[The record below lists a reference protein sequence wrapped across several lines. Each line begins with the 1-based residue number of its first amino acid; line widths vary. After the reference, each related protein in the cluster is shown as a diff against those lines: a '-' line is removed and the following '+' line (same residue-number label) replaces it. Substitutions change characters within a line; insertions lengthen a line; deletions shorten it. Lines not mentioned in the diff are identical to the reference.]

1 MSLIGSP
8 RRCPTCGG
16 PLDEPSRV
24 CPRCDPGSLSP
35 PTATASTHLRGE
47 PASATTRDRE
57 AGRYGPGDV
66 LAKRYRIVER
76 VGKGGMGEVYH
87 ADDLTL
93 DQSVALKLLPE
104 RLARDPERLKGLK
117 SEVRISRQISHPNV
131 CRVYDIAET
140 GGLCFL
146 SMEYI
151 RGEDL
156 RTLLQRI
163 GRLPADKAAQ
173 IARQL
178 ASGLAAAHEK
188 GVLHRDLKP
197 ANVMLDERGHARIMD
212 FGLAAVAGT
221 IGATEIQSGT
231 PAYMAPEQ
239 RAGREV
245 TERSDIYS
253 LGLVLY
259 EVFTGRRAFPQPGP
273 AEPPPPPSSLVEGLD
288 PAVDRI
294 ILRCLE
300 EDPARRPASALA
312 VRAAFPG
319 SDLLTLAAARGETP
333 APELVAEAGDF
344 AALSP
349 TAAWLCL
356 AGVVLG
362 LAGAVW
368 LADRTRL
375 TSIVPL
381 PKSPE
386 VLAADARAI
395 LEALGYPARRSD
407 RTRGFS
413 RDSGYVDHLMA
424 GPRSPDWWRLLARGE
439 PSVVRFW
446 YRESPTYLVP
456 HRTTEFFP
464 SELDPPVSTPGMVS
478 LELDTRGRLRRL
490 EAVPAETDESG
501 GGAKEPD
508 WNALFAQA
516 KLDPETFTAAEP
528 RWLPPTFADHR
539 AAWEGRYP
547 DAPEV
552 PIRVE
557 AAAFRGRPVAFRIV
571 EPWTPSGVDRPGWV
585 RSWDVVSANWLRVA
599 HIGFHFSLLLGLGLL
614 ARRNLRSGRGDRRF
628 AFRLASVLFVLV
640 MLQWVLA
647 THHVPERSEFELVFG
662 GLYRAFFAFGL
673 GWLFYIVLEPYAR
686 RLWPRTMIS
695 WVRLLDGRMH
705 DPQLGRDV
713 LIGCLWGAAYAV
725 LVPASRLLPVW
736 RGGIPTRPD
745 LPPHPATLLALGGIR
760 EAVAE
765 MLAGFV
771 NLTTHILFLLV
782 ALLLLRFLLRRTWL
796 AIGAHWAGYAL
807 VYSSSFGILPIV
819 SWITL
824 WHVFFFRFGWVT
836 ILAATI
842 TTDLLQGFP
851 LTSDLSAWHAYA
863 TVLAVGACLALA
875 GWGFRTSLGGRPAF
889 RDPLAER

>member
-1 MSLIGSP
+1 MSLVGSA
-8 RRCPTCGG
+8 RRCPACAG
-16 PLDEPSRV
+16 PLSEPDLV
-24 CPRCDPGSLSP
+24 CPRCGPASLSS
-35 PTATASTHLRGE
+35 PTATASTRVRAGSLARRQ
-47 PASATTRDRE
+47 PD

-66 LAKRYRIVER
+66 LARRYRIVEC

-87 ADDLTL
+87 ADDLSL
-93 DQSVALKLLPE
+93 DQPVALKLLPE
-104 RLARDPERLKGLK
+104 RVVRDPERLAGLK
-117 SEVRISRQISHPNV
+117 SEVRISRQVSHPNV
-131 CRVYDIAET
+131 CRVYDITET
-140 GGLCFL
+140 DGLCFL

-156 RTLLQRI
+156 RSLLQRI
-163 GRLPADKAAQ
+163 GRLPPDKAAQ

-221 IGATEIQSGT
+221 IGDGEIQCGT

-245 TERSDIYS
+245 TERSDIFS

-259 EVFTGRRAFPQPGP
+259 EVFTGRRAFPQPGL
-273 AEPPPPPSSLVEGLD
+273 AEPPPPPSSLVEGVD

-294 ILRCLE
+294 VLRCLE

-319 SDLLTLAAARGETP
+319 SDMLTLAVARGETP
-333 APELVAEAGDF
+333 APDLVAEAGDF
-344 AALSP
+344 AALAP

-356 AGVVLG
+356 AGVVLA
-362 LAGAVW
+362 LVGAVW
-368 LADRTRL
+368 LAGRTRL

-381 PKSPE
+381 PRSPE
-386 VLAADARAI
+386 VLAADARAA
-395 LEALGYPARRSD
+395 LEALGYPAHRSD
-407 RTRGFS
+407 RTRGFL

-446 YRESPTYLVP
+446 YRESPVYLVP

-464 SELDPPVSTPGMVS
+464 SELDPPVSVPGMVS
-478 LELDTRGRLRRL
+478 VQLDTRGRLRRL
-490 EAVPAETDESG
+490 EAVPAETDAA
-501 GGAKEPD
+501 GGAGGEPD
-508 WNALFAQA
+508 WNGLFAQA
-516 KLDPETFTAAEP
+516 KLDPGTFTAVEP
-528 RWLPPTFADHR
+528 RWLPPAFADRR

-547 DAPEV
+547 DAPEI

-571 EPWTPSGVDRPGWV
+571 EPWTASGADRPGWV

-614 ARRNLRSGRGDRRF
+614 ARRNLRTGRGDRRF

-640 MLQWVLA
+640 MLQWLLA
-647 THHVPERSEFELVFG
+647 THHVPERSEFELFFG

-695 WVRLLDGRMH
+695 WVRLLDGRLR
-705 DPQLGRDV
+705 DPQVGRDV
-713 LIGCLWGAAYAV
+713 LIGCLWGVGYAV
-725 LVPASRLLPVW
+725 LVPASRLLPAW
-736 RGGIPTRPD
+736 RGGIPPRPD
-745 LPPHPATLLALGGIR
+745 LPPHPATLLALDGIR

-765 MLAGFV
+765 MLAVVV
-771 NLTTHILFLLV
+771 NLTTHILFLFV
-782 ALLLLRFLLRRTWL
+782 ALLLLRFLLRRTGL
-796 AIGAHWAGYAL
+796 AIAAHWAGYVL
-807 VYSSSFGILPIV
+807 VYSSSFGLLPIV
-819 SWITL
+819 CWITL
-824 WHVFFFRFGWVT
+824 WHLFFFRFGWVT
-836 ILAATI
+836 ILTATV
-842 TTDLLQGFP
+842 TTDLLGGFP
-851 LTSDLSAWHAYA
+851 LTGDLSAWYAYA
-863 TVLAVGACLALA
+863 TFLAAGACLALA
-875 GWGFRTSLGGRPAF
+875 GWGFRTSLGGRPVLK
-889 RDPLAER
+889 DLLAEK

>member
-1 MSLIGSP
+1 MSLSGSP
-8 RRCPTCGG
+8 RRCVTCAG
-16 PLDEPSRV
+16 PLSEPDGV
-24 CPRCDPGSLSP
+24 CPSCGAGSLSP
-35 PTATASTHLRGE
+35 PTATARTHVKVRP
-47 PASATTRDRE
+47 PAGRDEE

-76 VGKGGMGEVYH
+76 VGRGGMGEVYH
-87 ADDLTL
+87 ADDLSL
-93 DQSVALKLLPE
+93 DQPVALKLLPE
-104 RLARDPERLKGLK
+104 RLAGDPMRLKALK

-131 CRVYDIAET
+131 CRVYDITEA

-156 RTLLQRI
+156 RSLLQRI
-163 GRLPADKAAQ
+163 GRLPPDKAAQ

-221 IGATEIQSGT
+221 IAAGEIRSGT

-239 RAGREV
+239 QAGREV
-245 TERSDIYS
+245 SERSDIYS

-259 EVFTGRRAFPQPGP
+259 EIFTGQRAFPLAGP

-294 ILRCLE
+294 IQRCLE
-300 EDPARRPASALA
+300 EDPSRRPASALA

-319 SDLLTLAAARGETP
+319 RDLLTLAVARGETP

-349 TAAWLCL
+349 ATAWLCL
-356 AGVVLG
+356 SGVVLA
-362 LAGAVW
+362 LAGTVW
-368 LADRTRL
+368 LAGRTRL

-386 VLAADARAI
+386 VLAADARGV
-395 LEALGYPARRSD
+395 LEAIGYTAGRSD
-407 RTRGFS
+407 RTWGFS
-413 RDSGYVDHLMA
+413 RDSGYVDHLMTV
-424 GPRSPDWWRLLARGE
+424 PRTPDWWKLLARGE

-446 YRESPTYLVP
+446 YRESPAYLVP

-464 SELDPPVSTPGMVS
+464 SELDPPLSVPGMVS
-478 LELDTRGRLRRL
+478 LELDTRGRLLRL
-490 EAVPAETDESG
+490 EALPAPTDEESG
-501 GGAKEPD
+501 AAAEPD
-508 WNALFAQA
+508 WSVLFAQA
-516 KLDPETFTAAEP
+516 KLDPGAFVAAKP
-528 RWLPPTFADHR
+528 RWLPPVFADRR

-557 AAAFRGRPVAFRIV
+557 AAALRGRPISFRIV
-571 EPWTPSGVDRPGWV
+571 EPWASNEANQPDWV

-599 HIGFHFSLLLGLGLL
+599 HIGFHFSLLIGLGLL
-614 ARRNLRSGRGDRRF
+614 ARRNLRARRGDRRA
-628 AFRLASVLFVLV
+628 AFRLASALFVLV
-640 MLQWVLA
+640 VLQWLFA
-647 THHVPERSEFELVFG
+647 THHVPERSEFDLVFG

-686 RLWPRTMIS
+686 RLWPRALIS
-695 WVRLLDGRMH
+695 WVRLLDGRVR

-713 LIGCLWGAAYAV
+713 LIGCLLGAAYGV
-725 LVPASRLLPVW
+725 LVQANFLASSW
-736 RGGIPTRPD
+736 RGGVPSRPD
-745 LPPHPATLLALGGIR
+745 LPRHPATLLALGGIR
-760 EAVAE
+760 ESLAELVAVA
-765 MLAGFV
+765 V
-771 NLTTHILFLLV
+771 NITTHVLFLFV
-782 ALLLLRFLLRRTWL
+782 ALLLLRFLLRRTGLAIAAHWL
-796 AIGAHWAGYAL
+796 AYVL
-807 VYSSSFGILPIV
+807 VYSSAFGLLPIAT
-819 SWITL
+819 WISL
-824 WHVFFFRFGWVT
+824 WHLCFFRLGWVT
-836 ILAATI
+836 ILVGTFTA
-842 TTDLLQGFP
+842 DLLLGFP
-851 LTSDLSAWHAYA
+851 LTSDLSAWYAHA
-863 TVLAVGACLALA
+863 TVIGVGCCLALA
-875 GWGFRTSLGGRPAF
+875 GYGFRVSLGGRPVL
-889 RDPLAER
+889 RDLLAER